1 MTSNM
6 KDARFKEL
14 LNLYIDHALS
24 DEEAVEFHAELRAD
38 PKRRAMLRQ
47 YESMHGACAQ
57 VFVRIESRAPSSA
70 ALCRA
75 LRRVEERIENPRA
88 MRDAWGWPT
97 WGITG
102 GLAACVALVV
112 ARMSQPVMVASG
124 PGLDSSG
131 ETGAARTLATVS
143 AVASVTSVPVQATAG
158 RRATMPNQIAFAALG
173 LSPSSANADAAS
185 HWILEHE
192 QAGVAEAA
200 PAAEYVPTWAT
211 ATSSPAYSSSGF
223 SVRPINAW
231 GRASVS
237 TAGYQ
242 VENASYRFER

>member
-1 MTSNM
+1 M

-24 DEEAVEFHAELRAD
+24 DAEAVEFHAELRAD

-47 YESMHGACAQ
+47 YETMHGACAQ
-57 VFVRIESRAPSSA
+57 VFARIEARAPSSE

-75 LRRVEERIENPRA
+75 LRRVEEQIENPRA

-97 WGITG
+97 WGVTG

-112 ARMSQPVMVASG
+112 ARMSQPTMVASG
-124 PGLDSSG
+124 PAADDA
-131 ETGAARTLATVS
+131 TGALRSLAATS
-143 AVASVTSVPVQATAG
+143 AVASVASVPVQATVI
-158 RRATMPNQIAFAALG
+158 RRAAMPNQIAFAALG
-173 LSPSSANADAAS
+173 MSPSSANADAAS
-185 HWILEHE
+185 HWILTHE
-192 QAGVAEAA
+192 EVGVAEAS

-211 ATSSPAYSSSGF
+211 ATSSPAYSSNGF
-223 SVRPINAW
+223 SIRPINAW

-242 VENASYRFER
+242 VESASYRFER

>member
-1 MTSNM
+1 M

-24 DEEAVEFHAELRAD
+24 DAEAAEFHAELRAD

-47 YESMHGACAQ
+47 YETMHGACTQ
-57 VFVRIESRAPSSA
+57 VFARIEARAPSSA

-75 LRRVEERIENPRA
+75 LRQVEEQIENPRA

-112 ARMSQPVMVASG
+112 ARMSQPTLVATDSLANGSEETTAVRSLASASG
-124 PGLDSSG
+124 
-131 ETGAARTLATVS
+131 
-143 AVASVTSVPVQATAG
+143 VASVAGVPTQSAPA
-158 RRATMPNQIAFAALG
+158 RRATMPSQIAFAALG
-173 LSPSSANADAAS
+173 MSPSTANADAAS
-185 HWILEHE
+185 HWILTHE
-192 QAGVAEAA
+192 ETGVAESAQSQD
-200 PAAEYVPTWAT
+200 YVPTWAS
-211 ATSSPAYSSSGF
+211 ATGRPTYSSSGF
-223 SVRPINAW
+223 AVRPINAW
-231 GRASVS
+231 ARSPVPA
-237 TAGYQ
+237 AGYQ